1 MKRRACLPRFSPALP
16 SSALLIALLSTFT
29 ATFSAH
35 AQELTIRIGHAGPL
49 TGNIAHLGKDTENGV
64 RMAIDEMNAKGVTIG
79 GKKAKFVMVSEDDAA
94 DPRQATLVA
103 QKLADGKVQGLIG
116 HVNSGTTIPASK
128 IYHDAGIPQIS
139 PSATNPKYTL
149 QGYKTAFR
157 VATNDAQAG
166 SVMGRYAAQTLK
178 LKNVAVIDDRSAY
191 GQGLADEFLKSAKA
205 AGINIVSRQFTND
218 KATDFSAILTAIKA
232 KNPEAIFFGGIDA
245 VGGPML
251 RQMKQLGIKA
261 RFIGGDGVCSE
272 QMPVLAGEGLID
284 DIVICSEP
292 GGIEASQQKGMD
304 DFRARYRKKYNSNV
318 QIYAPYAYDAATL
331 MMEAMKKADSADPAK
346 YLPVMA
352 ANKHQGVTGTIE
364 FDTKGDVKNSA
375 LTLYTFRNKKREQ
388 LAVVR

>member
-1 MKRRACLPRFSPALP
+1 MPAVR
-16 SSALLIALLSTFT
+16 LLLLSLLTLGLMAST
-29 ATFSAH
+29 PVS
-35 AQELTIRIGHAGPL
+35 AQEILIKIGHVGPL

-64 RMAIDEMNAKGVTIG
+64 RLAIDEMNAKGISIG
-79 GKKAKFVMVSEDDAA
+79 GKKARFVLVSEDDGA
-94 DPRQATLVA
+94 DPRQATMVA
-103 QKLADGKVQGLIG
+103 QKLADAKIQGLIG

-139 PSATNPKYTL
+139 PSATNPKYTQ

-157 VATNDAQAG
+157 VVTNDAQAG
-166 SVMGRYAAQTLK
+166 SVMGRYAAQVLK

-218 KATDFSAILTAIKA
+218 KATDFSAILTAIKG
-232 KNPEAIFFGGIDA
+232 KNPDAIFYGGIDA

-251 RQMKQLGIKA
+251 RRMRQLDIKA
-261 RFIGGDGVCSE
+261 RFMGGDGVCSE

-292 GGIEASQQKGMD
+292 GGIEDAQKKVVE
-304 DFRARYRKKYNSNV
+304 DFRERYRKKFNGNV
-318 QIYAPYAYDAATL
+318 QIYAPYAYDAAML
-331 MMEAMKKADSADPAK
+331 MMEAMRKADSADPAK

-352 ANKHQGVTGTIE
+352 GSKHQGLTGLIE
-364 FDTKGDVKNSA
+364 FDAKGDVKSSA

>member
-1 MKRRACLPRFSPALP
+1 MPAVRLLPF
-16 SSALLIALLSTFT
+16 ALLPMALLMST
-29 ATFSAH
+29 SLS
-35 AQELTIRIGHAGPL
+35 AQEVVVKIGHAGPL

-64 RMAIDEMNAKGVTIG
+64 RLAIDEMNAKGVSLG
-79 GKKAKFVMVSEDDAA
+79 GKKVKFVLVSEDDAA

-103 QKLADGKVQGLIG
+103 QKMADGKIQGLIG

-128 IYHDAGIPQIS
+128 IYSDAGIPQIS

-157 VATNDAQAG
+157 VVTNDAQAG
-166 SVMGRYAAQTLK
+166 GVMGRYAAQTLK
-178 LKNVAVIDDRSAY
+178 LKNIAVVDDRSAY

-205 AGINIVSRQFTND
+205 AGVNIVSRQFTND

-232 KNPEAIFFGGIDA
+232 KNPDAIFFGGIDA

-261 RFIGGDGVCSE
+261 KFLGGDGVCSE
-272 QMPVLAGEGLID
+272 QMPVLAGEGLLD

-292 GGIEASQQKGMD
+292 GGIEDSQKKVME
-304 DFRARYRKKYNSNV
+304 DFRARYRKKFNSNV

-352 ANKHQGVTGTIE
+352 STKYQGVTGPIE
-364 FDTKGDVKNSA
+364 FDAQGDVKNSA

-388 LAVVR
+388 LAVIR

>member
-1 MKRRACLPRFSPALP
+1 
-16 SSALLIALLSTFT
+16 
-29 ATFSAH
+29 
-35 AQELTIRIGHAGPL
+35 
-49 TGNIAHLGKDTENGV
+49 
-64 RMAIDEMNAKGVTIG
+64 MAIDEMNAKGVTIG

-318 QIYAPYAYDAATL
+318 QIYAPYAYDAATP

>member
-1 MKRRACLPRFSPALP
+1 MRYPAPLP
-16 SSALLIALLSTFT
+16 LLSV
-29 ATFSAH
+29 ALCLSLPVVSAQ
-35 AQELTIRIGHAGPL
+35 AQEVTVKLGHAGPL

-64 RMAIDEMNAKGVTIG
+64 RMAITEANAKGLSIG
-79 GKKAKFVMVSEDDAA
+79 GKKVKFVLVSEDDAG

-103 QKLADGKVQGLIG
+103 QKMADGKVQGLIG

-139 PSATNPKYTL
+139 PSATNPKYTQ

-157 VATNDAQAG
+157 VVTNDAQAG

-205 AGINIVSRQFTND
+205 AGVAIVSRQFTND

-232 KNPEAIFFGGIDA
+232 KNPDAIFFGGIDA

-261 RFIGGDGVCSE
+261 KFLGGDGVCSE
-272 QMPVLAGEGLID
+272 QMPVLAGEGLLD

-292 GGIEASQQKGMD
+292 GGIEDSQKKVMD
-304 DFRARYRKKYNSNV
+304 DFRARFRKQFNSNV
-318 QIYAPYAYDAATL
+318 QIYAPYAYDATML
-331 MMEAMKKADSADPAK
+331 MIEAMKKADSTDPAK
-346 YLPVMA
+346 YLPAMA
-352 ANKHQGVTGTIE
+352 ATKHAGVTGPIE
-364 FDTKGDVKNSA
+364 FDAKGDVKNSA